1 MESLDMKP
9 IVILLGLVI
18 IAYSIYLILEPRK
31 VVNTI
36 KSLVETYQLQFLA
49 CFIALLA
56 VLFLISA
63 PALRYPWVLWVVGML
78 SAIEALVAFTNPKQI
93 YSQMLDWYLSQVS
106 DQANRCFGI
115 IGVIFGT
122 LVLAWIK

>member
-1 MESLDMKP
+1 MKP

-31 VVNTI
+31 LVNTI
-36 KSLVETYQLQFLA
+36 KSLVETYQLRFLA
-49 CFIALLA
+49 FFIALLA

-63 PALRYPWVLWVVGML
+63 PALRYPWVFWVVGTL
-78 SAIEALVAFTNPKQI
+78 SAAEALVAFTNPKQI
-93 YSQMLDWYLSQVS
+93 YSQMLEWYFGQVS
-106 DQANRCFGI
+106 DQTNRFFGI

>member
-1 MESLDMKP
+1 MKP

-106 DQANRCFGI
+106 VQANRCFGI

>member
-1 MESLDMKP
+1 MKP

-31 VVNTI
+31 VVSII
-36 KSLVETYQLQFLA
+36 KRLVETYQLQFLA
-49 CFIALLA
+49 LFIALFA

-63 PALRYPWVLWVVGML
+63 PAIRHPWVLWVVGIL
-78 SAIEALVAFTNPKQI
+78 SAAEALVAFTNPKQF
-93 YSQMLDWYLSQVS
+93 YSQMLDWYFSQVS
-106 DQANRCFGI
+106 DQVNRFFGI